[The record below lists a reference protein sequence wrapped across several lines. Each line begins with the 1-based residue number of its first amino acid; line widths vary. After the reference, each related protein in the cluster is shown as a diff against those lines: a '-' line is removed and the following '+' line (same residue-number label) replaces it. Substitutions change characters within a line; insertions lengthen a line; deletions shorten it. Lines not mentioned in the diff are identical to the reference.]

1 MGRGEIPPGIG
12 EGDNKGKP
20 GRRGVTTTTTTTTT
34 KLVAMKRRV
43 RVMTNLKE
51 TGERTTTITTTKE
64 GRMTMEG
71 GIIGGKMTGDLGRTT
86 NAEEMTTAEEEMIED
101 LGRTIEKIGETETA
115 AKRLHTE

>member
-1 MGRGEIPPGIG
+1 MGRGEEILPGNG

-20 GRRGVTTTTTTTTT
+20 GRRGVITTTT

-64 GRMTMEG
+64 RKMTVEEG
-71 GIIGGKMTGDLGRTT
+71 MIGEKMTGDLDNT
-86 NAEEMTTAEEEMIED
+86 EEVMTTEEGMTEG
-101 LGRTIEKIGETETA
+101 LGRTIEKTGKTEIAT
-115 AKRLHTE
+115 KRLHTE